1 MKTMFLKA
9 AAVSV
14 LFAAP
19 VTAQV
24 AEPAATPAPAA
35 AAAPAAPAAP
45 ADATAP
51 APAADAAVTTAVA
64 VDPTSVVGN
73 VLATPELSTLA
84 QAVKAAEL
92 VDDLSQ
98 PGPFTVFAPN
108 NDAFARLG
116 AGTVQ
121 QLMQPNAKAQLSGLI
136 NYLVIPGKMSQADVV
151 AAIEAGGGKAEV
163 KTVQGSTLTATL
175 DAGIVKLTDSQG
187 NATYIT
193 KPDVK
198 ASNGV
203 VHVVNGIVVP
213 AQG

>member
-1 MKTMFLKA
+1 MKNSMFLKA

-24 AEPAATPAPAA
+24 ADPAAVPAPAA
-35 AAAPAAPAAP
+35 PTAPADAAAPAPEASVA
-45 ADATAP
+45 
-51 APAADAAVTTAVA
+51 TAVA

-121 QLMQPNAKAQLSGLI
+121 QLMQPNAKEQLSGLI
-136 NYLVIPGKMSQADVV
+136 TYLVIPGKMTQADVL

-163 KTVQGSTLTATL
+163 KTVQGSVLTATL
-175 DAGIVKLTDSQG
+175 DGGIVKLTDSQG

-193 KPDVK
+193 KADVK

>member
-1 MKTMFLKA
+1 MKTSTFLKA
-9 AAVSV
+9 AAISA
-14 LFAAP
+14 LLATP
-19 VTAQV
+19 VAAQV
-24 AEPAATPAPAA
+24 AEPAAE
-35 AAAPAAPAAP
+35 AAPAEAPVSAGAQ
-45 ADATAP
+45 
-51 APAADAAVTTAVA
+51 VETAVA

-116 AGTVQ
+116 AGIVQ
-121 QLMQPNAKAQLSGLI
+121 QLMQPNAKAQLSGLV
-136 NYLVIPGKMSQADVV
+136 NYFVVPGKLTQADVV

-193 KPDVK
+193 KPDVQ

>member
-1 MKTMFLKA
+1 MKTSMFLKA

-24 AEPAATPAPAA
+24 ADPAATPAPAA
-35 AAAPAAPAAP
+35 PADAAAPAPAVSVA
-45 ADATAP
+45 
-51 APAADAAVTTAVA
+51 TAVA
-64 VDPTSVVGN
+64 VDPSSVVGN

-116 AGTVQ
+116 AGTMQ
-121 QLMQPNAKAQLSGLI
+121 QLMQPAAKDQLSGLI
-136 NYLVIPGKMSQADVV
+136 NYLVIPGKMTQADVM

-163 KTVQGSTLTATL
+163 KTVQGGTLTATL

-203 VHVVNGIVVP
+203 VHVVNGVVVP

>member
-1 MKTMFLKA
+1 MKISMFLKTV
-9 AAVSV
+9 AVSAF
-14 LFAAP
+14 LAAP
-19 VTAQV
+19 ATAQV
-24 AEPAATPAPAA
+24 AETAA
-35 AAAPAAPAAP
+35 APAPAAPAA
-45 ADATAP
+45 TTE
-51 APAADAAVTTAVA
+51 PAAAAATPAEAAAPVAAAIA

>member
-24 AEPAATPAPAA
+24 ADPAATPAPAA
-35 AAAPAAPAAP
+35 P
-45 ADATAP
+45 ADAAAP
-51 APAADAAVTTAVA
+51 APAASVATAVA
-64 VDPTSVVGN
+64 VDPSSVVGN
-73 VLATPELSTLA
+73 MLATPELSTLA

-116 AGTVQ
+116 AGTMQ
-121 QLMQPNAKAQLSGLI
+121 QLMQPTAKDQLSGLI
-136 NYLVIPGKMSQADVV
+136 NYLVIPGKMTQADVM

-163 KTVQGSTLTATL
+163 KTVQGGTLTATL

-203 VHVVNGIVVP
+203 VHVVNGVVVP

>member
-1 MKTMFLKA
+1 MKTSTFLKA

-14 LFAAP
+14 LVAAP

-24 AEPAATPAPAA
+24 ADPAATPAPAA
-35 AAAPAAPAAP
+35 P
-45 ADATAP
+45 ADAAAP
-51 APAADAAVTTAVA
+51 APAASVATAVA
-64 VDPTSVVGN
+64 VDPSSVVGN
-73 VLATPELSTLA
+73 MLATPELSTLA

-116 AGTVQ
+116 AGTMQ
-121 QLMQPNAKAQLSGLI
+121 QLMQPAAKDQLSGLI
-136 NYLVIPGKMSQADVV
+136 NYLVIPGKMTQADVM

-163 KTVQGSTLTATL
+163 KTVQGGTLTATL

-203 VHVVNGIVVP
+203 VHVVNGVVVP

>member
-1 MKTMFLKA
+1 MKTTFLKA
-9 AAVSV
+9 AAVSI

-24 AEPAATPAPAA
+24 ADPAATP
-35 AAAPAAPAAP
+35 APAAPAAP
-45 ADATAP
+45 ADPAAP
-51 APAADAAVTTAVA
+51 APEAAVETAVA

-121 QLMQPNAKAQLSGLI
+121 QLMQPSAKDQLSGLV
-136 NYLVIPGKMSQADVV
+136 NYFVVPGKLTQADVM

-193 KPDVK
+193 KPDVQ

>member
-1 MKTMFLKA
+1 MKTSTFLKA

-14 LFAAP
+14 LIAAP

-24 AEPAATPAPAA
+24 TDPAATPAPAA
-35 AAAPAAPAAP
+35 PAAAVDAATPAAPAAS
-45 ADATAP
+45 A
-51 APAADAAVTTAVA
+51 TTAVA
-64 VDPTSVVGN
+64 ADPTSVVGN

-92 VDDLSQ
+92 VDELSQ

-116 AGTVQ
+116 AATMQ
-121 QLMQPNAKAQLSGLI
+121 QLMQPEAKEQLSGLI
-136 NYLVIPGKMSQADVV
+136 NYLVIPGKMTQADVV

>member
-35 AAAPAAPAAP
+35 PVAP

-51 APAADAAVTTAVA
+51 APAADAAVATAVA

>member
-1 MKTMFLKA
+1 MKMTFLKA

-24 AEPAATPAPAA
+24 TDPAANPAPAA
-35 AAAPAAPAAP
+35 PVPPADPAAAPE
-45 ADATAP
+45 
-51 APAADAAVTTAVA
+51 AAVATAVA
-64 VDPTSVVGN
+64 VDPSSVVGN
-73 VLATPELSTLA
+73 VLASPELSTLA

-98 PGPFTVFAPN
+98 PGPFTVFAPS

-116 AGTVQ
+116 AGTMQ
-121 QLMQPNAKAQLSGLI
+121 QLMQPNAKEQLSGLI
-136 NYLVIPGKMSQADVV
+136 NYLVIPGKMTQADVV

-163 KTVQGSTLTATL
+163 KTVQGGTLTATL

-193 KPDVK
+193 KPDVQ

>member
-1 MKTMFLKA
+1 MKTSTFLKA

-14 LFAAP
+14 LIAAP

-24 AEPAATPAPAA
+24 TDPAATPAPAA
-35 AAAPAAPAAP
+35 PAAAVDTATPAAPAAS
-45 ADATAP
+45 A
-51 APAADAAVTTAVA
+51 TTAVA

-92 VDDLSQ
+92 VDELSQ

-116 AGTVQ
+116 AATMQ
-121 QLMQPNAKAQLSGLI
+121 QLMQPAAKEQLSGLI
-136 NYLVIPGKMSQADVV
+136 NYLVIPGKMTQADVV

>member
-1 MKTMFLKA
+1 MKTTFLKA
-9 AAVSV
+9 AAVSI

-24 AEPAATPAPAA
+24 ADPAATPAPAA
-35 AAAPAAPAAP
+35 SAAPADPAAPAP
-45 ADATAP
+45 E
-51 APAADAAVTTAVA
+51 AAVETAVA

-121 QLMQPNAKAQLSGLI
+121 QLMQPNAKDQLSGLI
-136 NYLVIPGKMSQADVV
+136 NYLVIPGKMTQADVV

>member
-1 MKTMFLKA
+1 MKTSTFLKA
-9 AAVSV
+9 VAISA
-14 LFAAP
+14 LLATP
-19 VTAQV
+19 VAAQV
-24 AEPAATPAPAA
+24 AEPPEAAT
-35 AAAPAAPAAP
+35 AAPAAPAEAQ
-45 ADATAP
+45 
-51 APAADAAVTTAVA
+51 VETAVA
-64 VDPTSVVGN
+64 VDPTSVIGN

-116 AGTVQ
+116 TTTVQ
-121 QLMQPNAKAQLSGLI
+121 QLMQPNAKAQLSGLV
-136 NYLVIPGKMSQADVV
+136 NYFVVPGRLTQADVV

-193 KPDVK
+193 KPDVQ

>member
-1 MKTMFLKA
+1 
-9 AAVSV
+9 
-14 LFAAP
+14 
-19 VTAQV
+19 
-24 AEPAATPAPAA
+24 
-35 AAAPAAPAAP
+35 
-45 ADATAP
+45 
-51 APAADAAVTTAVA
+51 
-64 VDPTSVVGN
+64 
-73 VLATPELSTLA
+73 
-84 QAVKAAEL
+84 
-92 VDDLSQ
+92 
-98 PGPFTVFAPN
+98 
-108 NDAFARLG
+108 
-116 AGTVQ
+116 
-121 QLMQPNAKAQLSGLI
+121 MQPNAKAQLSGLI

>member
-1 MKTMFLKA
+1 MKTSTFLKA

-14 LFAAP
+14 LIAAP

-24 AEPAATPAPAA
+24 TDPAATPAPAA
-35 AAAPAAPAAP
+35 PAAAVDTATPAAPAAS
-45 ADATAP
+45 A
-51 APAADAAVTTAVA
+51 TTAVA

-92 VDDLSQ
+92 VDELSQ

-116 AGTVQ
+116 AATMQ
-121 QLMQPNAKAQLSGLI
+121 QLMQPEAKEQLSGLI
-136 NYLVIPGKMSQADVV
+136 NYLVIPGKMTQADVV

>member
-1 MKTMFLKA
+1 MKTTFLKA
-9 AAVSV
+9 AAVSI

-24 AEPAATPAPAA
+24 ADPAATPAPAA
-35 AAAPAAPAAP
+35 SAAPADPAAPAP
-45 ADATAP
+45 E
-51 APAADAAVTTAVA
+51 AAVETAVA

-73 VLATPELSTLA
+73 VLATPELSTFA

-98 PGPFTVFAPN
+98 PGPLTVFAPN

-121 QLMQPNAKAQLSGLI
+121 QLMQPNAKDQLSGLI
-136 NYLVIPGKMSQADVV
+136 NYLVIPGKMTQADVV

-163 KTVQGSTLTATL
+163 KTIQGSTLTATL

>member
-1 MKTMFLKA
+1 MKTSTFLKA
-9 AAVSV
+9 AAISA
-14 LFAAP
+14 LLATP
-19 VTAQV
+19 VAAQV
-24 AEPAATPAPAA
+24 VEPAAE
-35 AAAPAAPAAP
+35 AAPAEAPVSAGAQ
-45 ADATAP
+45 
-51 APAADAAVTTAVA
+51 VETAVA

-121 QLMQPNAKAQLSGLI
+121 QLMQPNAKAQLSGLV
-136 NYLVIPGKMSQADVV
+136 NYFVVPGKLTQADVV

-193 KPDVK
+193 KPDVQ

>member
-1 MKTMFLKA
+1 MKTTFLKA
-9 AAVSV
+9 AAVSI

-24 AEPAATPAPAA
+24 ADPAATPAPAA
-35 AAAPAAPAAP
+35 SAAPADPAAPAP
-45 ADATAP
+45 E
-51 APAADAAVTTAVA
+51 AVVETAVA

-121 QLMQPNAKAQLSGLI
+121 QLMQPNAKDQLSGLI
-136 NYLVIPGKMSQADVV
+136 NYLVIPGKMTQADVV

>member
-1 MKTMFLKA
+1 MKYSKFLKV

-19 VTAQV
+19 VAAQV
-24 AEPAATPAPAA
+24 TDPAATPAPAA
-35 AAAPAAPAAP
+35 PAAPTDPAVPADPAATAAAAPVAAI
-45 ADATAP
+45 
-51 APAADAAVTTAVA
+51 A

-116 AGTVQ
+116 AGTMQ
-121 QLMQPNAKAQLSGLI
+121 QLMQPAAKDQLSGLI
-136 NYLVIPGKMSQADVV
+136 NYLVIPGKMTQADVV

-163 KTVQGSTLTATL
+163 KTVQGSVLTATL

-193 KPDVK
+193 KADVQ

>member
-1 MKTMFLKA
+1 MKNSTFLKA
-9 AAVSV
+9 VAISA
-14 LFAAP
+14 LLATP
-19 VTAQV
+19 VAAQV
-24 AEPAATPAPAA
+24 AEPAAE
-35 AAAPAAPAAP
+35 AAPAEAPVSAGAQ
-45 ADATAP
+45 
-51 APAADAAVTTAVA
+51 VETAVA

-121 QLMQPNAKAQLSGLI
+121 QLMQPNAKAQLSGLV
-136 NYLVIPGKMSQADVV
+136 NYFVVPGKLTQADVV

-193 KPDVK
+193 KPDVQ

>member
-1 MKTMFLKA
+1 MKNSKTFLKV

-24 AEPAATPAPAA
+24 ADPAAV
-35 AAAPAAPAAP
+35 P
-45 ADATAP
+45 ADP
-51 APAADAAVTTAVA
+51 AVQTAVA
-64 VDPTSVVGN
+64 VDPSSVVGN

-84 QAVKAAEL
+84 QALKAAEL

-116 AGTVQ
+116 AGTIQ
-121 QLMQPNAKAQLSGLI
+121 QLMQPNAKEQLSGLV
-136 NYLVIPGKMSQADVV
+136 NYFVVPGKLTQADVV

-163 KTVQGSTLTATL
+163 KTVQGGTLTATL
-175 DAGIVKLTDSQG
+175 DAGIVKLTDTQG
-187 NATYIT
+187 NASYIT
-193 KPDVK
+193 KSDVQ